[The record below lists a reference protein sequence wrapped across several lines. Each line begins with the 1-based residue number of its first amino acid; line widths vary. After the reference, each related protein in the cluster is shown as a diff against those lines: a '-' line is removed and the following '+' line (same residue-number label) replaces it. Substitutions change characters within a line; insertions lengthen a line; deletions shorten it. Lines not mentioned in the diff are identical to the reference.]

1 VAELLAAG
9 WAARDWMNANIK
21 SVLLPSRESS
31 RSLPLAR
38 ERLRTFDQ
46 PAVLVSHAYQHHR
59 LSSAVGV
66 PWLIVFLECVAE
78 AADVARQQLDAL
90 RLIEE
95 KAAVA
100 TSRPAL
106 GRLGENAH
114 QTRGRNL

>member
-1 VAELLAAG
+1 
-9 WAARDWMNANIK
+9 MNANIK
-21 SVLLPSRESS
+21 SGPLTIEGIFLAACLWREKGFGRSI
-31 RSLPLAR
+31 SLPFWSA
-38 ERLRTFDQ
+38 T
-46 PAVLVSHAYQHHR
+46 AYQHHR

-100 TSRPAL
+100 TSRAGARAL
-106 GRLGENAH
+106 GRKCAS
-114 QTRGRNL
+114 TRGRNL